1 MAGYEVGTLRASV
14 VPDARGFHKKLRAEL
29 RKGDDFEVKVNP
41 DLTSFKSDLVAGLTK
56 ATAGVS
62 IEIPVVAETGKF
74 AAEVTKIRSSVDKPM
89 KIDVDADVAGAAAEL
104 KKLQADR
111 STTVEAEADTAKA
124 EAKLSL
130 LERARKVE
138 IHADVDRGLTG
149 LNKLGS
155 ASAGALGSLVRLS
168 TTAGLLTAAVGAS
181 VPLVGALATGLVT
194 VGAAAGTAA
203 SMLAPAS
210 ITAAATAMGALKV
223 GMSGFGEALKNMDDP
238 AKFAE
243 AVGKL
248 SPNAQA
254 AATALRDLKPA
265 WEDLRSSVQDRLFD
279 GVAESIGMMSGL
291 LPQLKSALGEAAG
304 GASLAAQNFALFASS
319 GSGVGIVSTLLAESG
334 RSASFLF
341 QALGSIGQAFTI
353 LGAAAA
359 PILSSMAGGMAAQAQ
374 AWADNLQRMYETGA
388 LQEKLAQSME
398 TLKTF
403 WDGLTTT
410 LSQVGGII
418 SGVFKAAA
426 DGAGFAFGPVQ
437 QLLTGVN
444 QWVNSFTGQTALTSF
459 FQSVSG
465 LVGAVLPVLGQ
476 FAGII
481 GTQIAPMLSTFVQT
495 IAPYV
500 QQFLQSFSDALT
512 ILAPLLPGI
521 ADLIGAILSTFGD
534 WLPVLAT
541 IVTVLLPPLV
551 DFLEFISPVL
561 PVLIPLLWGVVKVFT
576 AWEIITKAMAAAQWL
591 FNIAMAANPIVLI
604 AVAVV
609 AAITAIVLGIIWLWN
624 NCEDFRNAVKDIW
637 TAIVD
642 FFKWAWDMLT
652 GIVQL
657 LVIEIKAGFQ
667 RLMDAFNWLVEKVKA
682 AWNWVSDKFREGM
695 DAIKRAVDGGIPGII
710 DLFMSLPKKLADV
723 FSGAGNWLYE
733 HGKNIVQGL
742 INGVKDLAP
751 KIGSFFLDKVP
762 GWIKEPFKKALGI
775 HSPSRVFFE
784 YGGFIGEGLQGGLE
798 AQMPSVEAMAGKLA
812 SVADVGAVDNLSAV
826 KAPATQAAPAP
837 AVTAPTAGAATDA
850 ASGMEAIGQAMQ
862 ATKSAVIDPVLSG
875 VASGMAAMGSAV
887 AGTANSVVNPAW
899 SGIASS
905 AGSMG
910 ASVAGVVNGVIAPVM
925 GAMRGSVTSTAAT
938 VSTQANGVIAPVWS
952 QMGNTVRAIQAGPIE
967 TAFRETRNS
976 VQYTASTFGP
986 AARNIAVQW
995 DQVRPATAAPVRYAI
1010 TSVFNDGLV
1019 GMWNSVSDLLGT
1031 KKMGAYPVRFA
1042 TGGYVSGPGGPT
1054 DDKVPALLSNGEYV
1068 VKADAVNKVGVHNL
1082 NALNSGKV
1090 AVANTAYK
1098 QDLPKLMATDA
1109 TFNSIASR
1117 YAAGGIV
1124 EGSPAWQQLKRGWD
1138 WARSLSGRPY
1148 VLGGDPVGGGGTDCS
1163 GYMSSIADR
1172 IQGGAGH
1179 RQWAT
1184 MAFNGGGNSQ
1194 YPSGPQGFVKGLG
1207 AGFSIG
1213 VTNGGAAGGHTA
1225 GTLGGVPGM
1234 PATNVESGG
1243 SPSRV
1248 KFGTG
1253 AVGADDSYFRTH
1265 YHLPIVDGKFVSGGG
1280 GSGPSMQEL
1289 VAQAMEPFKKKVKA
1303 AVGAY
1308 RGSGGVIDA
1317 VPGSVASKI
1326 QGAIEAKVN
1335 KLAEDLGGGPIPGGS
1350 GAERWRPMIKRAYAK
1365 QGYQWSQAK
1374 EDAWVRQIQSESGGD
1389 PNIAQKI
1396 VDVNGTGEAAGVG
1409 LGQMIPST
1417 WAAYRDPSLPDN
1429 RRDPWAMI
1437 NAMVRYGERKYGAGL
1452 LNVIGHGHGYDMGG
1466 WLDPGQGMTYN
1477 GFRKPEAV
1485 LTPSESEAF
1494 VGIARKFL
1502 DGADGSQYVGQK
1514 VENQWIVDPHEITW
1528 QTQKGVQRAMRGAG
1542 V

>member
-1 MAGYEVGTLRASV
+1 MAGYEVGTLRATV

-29 RKGDDFEVKVNP
+29 RKSDDISVKVNP
-41 DLTSFKSDLVAGLTK
+41 DLTSFKADLLSGLEK
-56 ATAGVS
+56 ATSGVS
-62 IEIPVVAETGKF
+62 IEIPVVADTKRF
-74 AAEVTKIRSSVDKPM
+74 SADVTKIRSSADKPM
-89 KIDVDADVAGAAAEL
+89 KIDVSADVAGASAEL
-104 KKLQADR
+104 KKLQSDR
-111 STTVEAEADTAKA
+111 STTVEAEADTAKS

-138 IHADVDRGLTG
+138 IHADVDKGLTA

-155 ASAGALGSLVRLS
+155 ASAGALGGLMRIT
-168 TTAGLLTAAVGAS
+168 TTAGMLTAAVGSA
-181 VPLVGALATGLVT
+181 VPLVGALATGLAT
-194 VGAAAGTAA
+194 VGVAAGTAA
-203 SMLAPAS
+203 SMLAPAA
-210 ITAAATAMGALKV
+210 IGAAATAMGALKV
-223 GMSGFGEALKNMDDP
+223 GMTGFGDALKNMDDP

-243 AVGKL
+243 ALGKL

-265 WEDLRSSVQDRLFD
+265 WEGLRSSVQDRLFD
-279 GVAESIGMMSGL
+279 GVADSIGMMSGL

-341 QALGSIGQAFTI
+341 ETLGSIAQGFTI

-359 PILSSMAGGMAAQAQ
+359 PVLSSMAGSMAAQAQ

-398 TLKTF
+398 TLKLF
-403 WDGLTTT
+403 WEGLTTT
-410 LSQVGGII
+410 LSQIGGII

-426 DGAGFAFGPVQ
+426 DGAGVAFGPIQ

-444 QWVNSFTGQTALTSF
+444 EWVNSFVGQTALTDF
-459 FQSVSG
+459 FRSVSEI
-465 LVGAVLPVLGQ
+465 VGAVLPVLGQ
-476 FAGII
+476 VAGII
-481 GTQIAPMLSTFVQT
+481 GTQIAPILATFVQA

-500 QQFLQSFSDALT
+500 QQFLQSFSDALV
-512 ILAPLLPGI
+512 ILAPVLPLV
-521 ADLIGAILSTFGD
+521 AQSIGSMLEAMGGL
-534 WLPVLAT
+534 LPVLAQ
-541 IVTVLLPPLV
+541 IALVLLPPLSMV
-551 DFLEFISPVL
+551 IQTLAPIIAPLVPVIMML
-561 PVLIPLLWGVVKVFT
+561 VGAMKLW
-576 AWEIITKAMAAAQWL
+576 AIAQTIL
-591 FNIAMAANPIVLI
+591 NIALATNPIVLI
-604 AVAVV
+604 VGAII
-609 AAITAIVLGIIWLWN
+609 AAITALVIGIMYLWN
-624 NCEDFRNAVKDIW
+624 NCEGFRNAVQVIW
-637 TAIVD
+637 GAIVD
-642 FFKWAWDMLT
+642 YFKWAWEMLT
-652 GIVQL
+652 GIVSL
-657 LVIEIKAGFQ
+657 IVHEVSAGFQ
-667 RLMDAFNWLVEKVKA
+667 RFMDAFNWLADKVSA
-682 AWNWVSDKFREGM
+682 AWNWVSEKFREGI
-695 DAIKRAVDGGIPGII
+695 DAVKRAIDGGIPGII
-710 DLFMSLPKKLADV
+710 DLLASIPKKISGV
-723 FSGAGNWLYE
+723 FEGAGRWLYE

-742 INGVKDLAP
+742 IDGIGDMASKV
-751 KIGSFFLDKVP
+751 GSFFLDKIP

-784 YGGFIGEGLQGGLE
+784 YGGFIGEGLQDGLQ
-798 AQMPSVEAMAGKLA
+798 AQMGAVQSTAGQLA

-837 AVTAPTAGAATDA
+837 AVAAPTAAAATDA
-850 ASGMEAIGQAMQ
+850 VSGMQAIGQAMQ
-862 ATKSAVIDPVLSG
+862 ATKSAVIDPVLAG
-875 VASGMAAMGSAV
+875 VASGMAAMGSSV
-887 AGTANSVVNPAW
+887 AGTANSVVTPAW
-899 SGIASS
+899 SGIASA

-910 ASVAGVVNGVIAPVM
+910 SAVAGVVNGVISPVM
-925 GAMRGSVTSTAAT
+925 GSMSGSVTSTAYT
-938 VSTQANGVIAPVWS
+938 VSSQATGVIAPVWS
-952 QMGNTVRAIQAGPIE
+952 QMGSTVRAVQAGPIE

-976 VQYTASTFGP
+976 VAYTASTFGP

-995 DQVRPATAAPVRYAI
+995 DQVRPATANPVRYAI

-1098 QDLPKLMATDA
+1098 QNLPKLMATDA

-1213 VTNGGAAGGHTA
+1213 VTNGGAANGHTA

-1303 AVGAY
+1303 AVSAY

-1326 QGAIEAKVN
+1326 QGAIESKVN

-1365 QGYQWSQAK
+1365 QGYQWTQAK

-1514 VENQWIVDPHEITW
+1514 VENQWIVDPHEINW